1 MPMEY
6 LLIISVLTPLSSV
19 MRKALHIFYEI
30 LFLDILQFVVTL
42 NGTWKIIFLIY

>member
-19 MRKALHIFYEI
+19 MRKALHIYEI